1 MVSIFNRSK
10 VKRSIELDKITHITY
25 SETSSQFIVHVP
37 SQYDYNLRTLE
48 RDEFILYLIYLKEKI
63 GLPPMKIWMR
73 PEINLEQ
80 FTKTDKMKN
89 TVCPSEEP
97 KEYNTQQFLDF
108 LKLKDMKIKETA
120 EQTETLISKDGK
132 KLTENDFEV
141 IRMLGKGAFG
151 KVILTRKKDDGELYA
166 IKILNKSDLI
176 KKD

>member
-1 MVSIFNRSK
+1 
-10 VKRSIELDKITHITY
+10 
-25 SETSSQFIVHVP
+25 
-37 SQYDYNLRTLE
+37 
-48 RDEFILYLIYLKEKI
+48 
-63 GLPPMKIWMR
+63 
-73 PEINLEQ
+73 
-80 FTKTDKMKN
+80 
-89 TVCPSEEP
+89 
-97 KEYNTQQFLDF
+97 
-108 LKLKDMKIKETA
+108 MKIKETT